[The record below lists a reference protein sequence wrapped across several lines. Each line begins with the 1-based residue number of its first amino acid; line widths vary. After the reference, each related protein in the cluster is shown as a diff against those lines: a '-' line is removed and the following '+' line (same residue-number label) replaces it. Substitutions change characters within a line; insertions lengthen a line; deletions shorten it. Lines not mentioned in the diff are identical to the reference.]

1 LECFP
6 VYFSKII
13 EKNYD
18 DVGINAYYK
27 KKQGIVKCLG
37 VFLETFNK
45 IEAQEDEKN

>member
-27 KKQGIVKCLG
+27 KNQRVFKCLG
-37 VFLETFNK
+37 IFLKTFEE
-45 IEAQEDEKN
+45 IEAQKDEKH